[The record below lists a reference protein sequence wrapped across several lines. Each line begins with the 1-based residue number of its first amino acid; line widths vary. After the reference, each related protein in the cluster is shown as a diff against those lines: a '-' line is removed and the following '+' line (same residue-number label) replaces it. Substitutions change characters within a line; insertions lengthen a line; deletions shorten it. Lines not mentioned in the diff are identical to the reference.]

1 MIQQLSY
8 MDIQPI
14 HHINF
19 DINLLGD
26 CDVIVAELARRAGW
40 TLDHKMIPEGQEAE
54 VGLVGERGA
63 YFQGG
68 RSEPCANDYDITV

>member
-1 MIQQLSY
+1 MPV
-8 MDIQPI
+8 QPI

-40 TLDHKMIPEGQEAE
+40 DLQHKMMPEGQEAE
-54 VGLVGERGA
+54 VG
-63 YFQGG
+63 
-68 RSEPCANDYDITV
+68 TVDEVEHTFSVKVKSMVQTTTNGV